1 MLHWCLGLAM
11 KMDTILHFGCIRL
24 LGTVATRI
32 IPVLVGHWPLINV
45 ETCGKPEL
53 AIAGM
58 HAKDS
63 PVRAQSILICTLYCI
78 AYTCIVV
85 YNTVVGRNPASVRS
99 CFL

>member
-1 MLHWCLGLAM
+1 M

-32 IPVLVGHWPLINV
+32 IPVLVGHWPLVNV

-63 PVRAQSILICTLYCI
+63 PVRAQEYVLY
-78 AYTCIVV
+78 
-85 YNTVVGRNPASVRS
+85 TV
-99 CFL
+99 